1 MLEFARYEGRK
12 RLQPSLYLSAGMSTL
27 ALLVIWAFPSFRDA
41 MDIDEIVDAYPE
53 PLLRLFRIEEM
64 GTLEGFLAAEFYVF
78 GWVILLSLYVA
89 YSTAGVVADDVD
101 RGRMDTLLAM
111 PVSRP
116 RLVAEKFLAVGVP
129 IVLVNALVAQVVIAG
144 SYLID
149 EPLAVADV
157 VVLHA
162 LAVPFLYA
170 CAGIGLVASVVFDR
184 ASVAQRVAIGV
195 TFALYL
201 VESLLRE
208 TDYAAIGA
216 ISPMRY
222 YDPNGVLIDGT
233 YDLVG
238 VAVLVVATLGLL
250 VASQA
255 WFTRRDV

>member
-12 RLQPSLYLSAGMSTL
+12 RLKPSLYLSAGMSTL
-27 ALLVIWAFPSFRDA
+27 ALLVIWAFPPFRDA
-41 MDIDEIVDAYPE
+41 MDIDEIIDAYPE

-64 GTLEGFLAAEFYVF
+64 GTLEGFLAAEFYMF
-78 GWVILLSLYVA
+78 GWVILLSLYFA
-89 YSTAGVVADDVD
+89 YSTASVVADDVD

-129 IVLVNALVAQVVIAG
+129 IVVVNALVAPVVIAG

-149 EPLAVADV
+149 EPLSVADV

-201 VESLLRE
+201 GESLLTD
-208 TDYAAIGA
+208 TDYEVLGA
-216 ISPMRY
+216 VAPMRY
-222 YDPNGVLIDGT
+222 FDPNAVLIDGT
-233 YDLVG
+233 YDLLG
-238 VAVLVVATLGLL
+238 AAVLVGVTVGLL

-255 WFTRRDV
+255 WFTRRDI